1 VEGYEVFLEHGDTL
15 FMPTGMW
22 HWMKYLDGSFSLS
35 LRAWD
40 ASIGRK
46 IQSVSNLAL
55 KGAFDSL
62 LKMAFKAP
70 YAKWRERLAVK
81 RANNAL
87 ANGSPK

>member
-1 VEGYEVFLEHGDTL
+1 
-15 FMPTGMW
+15 MW

-55 KGAFDSL
+55 KGAVDSV
-62 LKMAFKAP
+62 LKMVFKAP
-70 YAKWRERLAVK
+70 YAKWRERLAIK
-81 RANNAL
+81 RANIAL
-87 ANGSPK
+87 AKGLPR